1 MPLYEYAC
9 DSCDHLFEVRQRF
22 SDEPVSTCP
31 KCGAPVRRVLH
42 AASVIFK
49 GPGFYLTDNRK
60 AKGLAGVSSE
70 SKSEEPP
77 AKTDTS
83 KTTSTTTA
91 DK

>member
-9 DSCDHLFEVRQRF
+9 DTCDHLFEVRQRF

-60 AKGLAGVSSE
+60 AKGLAGASSE
-70 SKSEEPP
+70 SKSETP
-77 AKTDTS
+77 AKTETS
-83 KTTSTTTA
+83 KPTSTATV
-91 DK
+91 DD